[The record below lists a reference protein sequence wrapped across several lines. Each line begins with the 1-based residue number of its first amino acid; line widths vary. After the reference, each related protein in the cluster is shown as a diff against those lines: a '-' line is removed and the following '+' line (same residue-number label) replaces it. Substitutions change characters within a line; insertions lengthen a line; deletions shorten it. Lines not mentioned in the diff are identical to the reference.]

1 MVMADRQT
9 NSVWSHLDGEAF
21 EGPLAGTEMSFL
33 PLIHT
38 TWEEW
43 QALHPETTVLS
54 YDTEFQA
61 QYRTVTLGMPNGRFD
76 RELLSVDDRL
86 ESEALVLGV
95 MIHDEFVAYPV
106 ATLEQ
111 TSGVINTEL
120 DGNPVVI
127 FYDAANN
134 AGIAFSPIVEAAV
147 ARFERV
153 EADSFLARDSVSGST
168 WDFSGRNV
176 SDSAAGGASL
186 EFITSYLS
194 EWYGWSAYHPE
205 TTIYQQ

>member
-9 NSVWSHLDGEAF
+9 NSVWSHLDGKAF

-33 PLIHT
+33 RLIHT

-43 QALHPETTVLS
+43 QSLHPETTVLS

-61 QYRTVTLGMPNGRFD
+61 QYRTVTIGLPNGRFD

-86 ESEALVLGV
+86 ESEELVLGV
-95 MIHDEFVAYPV
+95 MNRDEFVAYPV

-111 TSGVINTEL
+111 TSGVINTDI
-120 DGNPVVI
+120 DGSPIVI
-127 FYDAANN
+127 FYDSVNN
-134 AGIAFSPIVEAAV
+134 AGIAFSRIVEAEE

-153 EADSFLARDSVSGST
+153 ESDSFLARDSVSGSL
-168 WDFSGRNV
+168 WDFSGSNV
-176 SDSAAGGASL
+176 SESAGASSSL

-194 EWYGWSAYHPE
+194 EWYGWSAYHPD
-205 TTIYQQ
+205 TTIYEQ

>member
-21 EGPLAGTEMSFL
+21 EGTLAGTEMDFL

-54 YDTEFQA
+54 FDTEFQA
-61 QYRTVTLGMPNGRFD
+61 QYRSVTLGMPNGRFD
-76 RELLSVDDRL
+76 RELLLGDDRL

-95 MIHDEFVAYPV
+95 MIQDEFVAYPV

-134 AGIAFSPIVEAAV
+134 AGIAFSPIVEADV
-147 ARFERV
+147 AQFERV
-153 EADSFLARDSVSGST
+153 DADSFLARDSVSGST
-168 WDFSGRNV
+168 WDFSGRNT
-176 SDSAAGGASL
+176 SDSAAESSSL

-205 TTIYQQ
+205 TTIYEQ